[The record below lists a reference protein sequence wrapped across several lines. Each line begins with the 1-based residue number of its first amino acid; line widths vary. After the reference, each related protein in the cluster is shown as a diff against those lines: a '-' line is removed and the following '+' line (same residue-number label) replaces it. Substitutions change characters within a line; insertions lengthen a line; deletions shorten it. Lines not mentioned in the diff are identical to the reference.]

1 MNRGYPIVTGDMR
14 SIAWRTPGVGRRQL
28 KFQNKEASIFRNSS
42 DAVFRRALGPLA
54 PWAERWPYIFRIP
67 LDAFLRFNEG
77 DGWAIA
83 SHIALSTL
91 MSLFP
96 FLIVVTALAG
106 LFGSGGLSDEVRH
119 ILLDAWPEEVATP
132 IADDL
137 QRVATSTQGGTLT
150 VGIVLAAYFAS
161 SGVES
166 LRIGLNRAYGV
177 SETRSWWRLRLESIL
192 YVIGSAIALLAFS
205 VLIVFG
211 PLIVAAATRY
221 LAWFGQ
227 FALIVTVARFSV
239 AAVVLAMTLFI
250 VHYWLPAGARRFAE
264 IVPGVMVTLAL
275 WLVAGAAFGRYLAAF
290 ADRYALTYAGL
301 SSAMIALV
309 FLYSSAGIFIYGGEL
324 NAAIARASRSPKNS
338 DAVSSIE
345 AR

>member
-1 MNRGYPIVTGDMR
+1 MSNIWSVASWSPR
-14 SIAWRTPGVGRRQL
+14 VGRRKI
-28 KFQNKEASIFRNSS
+28 KFQNEEASIFRNSN
-42 DAVFRRALGPLA
+42 DAVFRRALGRLA
-54 PWAERWPYIFRIP
+54 PRAERLPDAFRIP

-106 LFGSGGLSDEVRH
+106 LFGSRSLADEVRH

-132 IADDL
+132 IANDL
-137 QRVATSTQGGTLT
+137 QKVATNTQGGTLS
-150 VGIVLAAYFAS
+150 VGIVLATYFAS
-161 SGVES
+161 SGIES
-166 LRIGLNRAYGV
+166 LRIGLNRAYRV
-177 SETRSWWRLRLESIL
+177 TETRGWWRLRLESVL

-205 VLIVFG
+205 VLVVFG
-211 PLIVAAATRY
+211 PLIVAAATHY
-221 LAWFGQ
+221 LAWFEQ
-227 FALIVTVARFSV
+227 FALIVTVARFTV
-239 AAVVLAMTLFI
+239 ATVVLAMTLFI
-250 VHYWLPAGARRFAE
+250 VHYWLPAGSRRFVE
-264 IVPGVMVTLAL
+264 IVPGVVVTLAL
-275 WLVAGAAFGRYLAAF
+275 WLVAGAAFGRYLATF

-309 FLYSSAGIFIYGGEL
+309 FLYFSAGIFIYGGEL
-324 NAAIARASRSPKNS
+324 NAAIARARRSPKNS
-338 DAVSSIE
+338 DAVSRLE